1 MRFAATL
8 LRKSLGSQQQAV
20 PLPDGAAW
28 KPQWVAADDQLL
40 GEALLLIS
48 SSSLA
53 TDELSA
59 EEFEELV
66 DYFKAKQAHPGPSPG
81 RRHALAVPS
90 EQSPSPGRRFAP
102 VPPVPSVPTVRVGR
116 VGTAVRYRTGEPRDR
131 LVYI

>member
-1 MRFAATL
+1 MRLAATL

-48 SSSLA
+48 RSSLA

-66 DYFKAKQAHPGPSPG
+66 DYFKAKQAHRSQDEIKRRMTVLEAAFGGG
-81 RRHALAVPS
+81 RQDFDAFRQAATQAAAAEPPRKPAAV
-90 EQSPSPGRRFAP
+90 GKKKA
-102 VPPVPSVPTVRVGR
+102 
-116 VGTAVRYRTGEPRDR
+116 
-131 LVYI
+131 